1 MSGDTKVDMKVRLMC
16 VIGVIMFSTLLSAQS
31 LFEKAEE
38 ESKDKDL
45 NYELNGYF
53 RSTLF
58 VGKVPD
64 ANEAE
69 LKSGYGEASLKLKI
83 RKSNFG
89 DAFAEAR
96 FRKGYEFDRSLSEIN
111 LREAYLNAYIGPF
124 DFRIGHQIVV
134 WGRADGFN
142 PTDNITPKNILVR
155 SPDEDDRREGNFLI
169 RSHYNVH
176 PFRLEAIWAPS
187 YRSSVVPTDLL
198 PFPPGV
204 HLIDPEYPNAKLKH
218 SAFAFRL
225 NFEWTAI
232 DGSISYF
239 NGHNPFPGI
248 AANPPEILT
257 DTISQEI
264 LLKSYRMHVLGADFQ
279 TIVAGSLGL
288 RGEIAY
294 RKPYDDYETSI
305 HIPNPDLHY
314 VLGIDKEFSGSFSL
328 ILQYIGRIVFD
339 FRELQLPM
347 NQVERSKYVLKG
359 KNRLINSQQYEVS
372 HSLSWRT
379 EQSLLHETLKIELL
393 GLFNMTSEEILL
405 RPKLT
410 YDLTD
415 AFTFIVGGELFSGP
429 EETLFGTIDSTLN
442 SIFLELKAS
451 F

>member
-1 MSGDTKVDMKVRLMC
+1 MRFKLVY
-16 VIGVIMFSTLLSAQS
+16 VICLLLFSAMLSAQS
-31 LFEKAEE
+31 VFEKAEE
-38 ESKDKDL
+38 GNKDKDL
-45 NYELNGYF
+45 NYELNGYI

-58 VGKVPD
+58 VGKVID
-64 ANEAE
+64 ANGAE
-69 LKSGYGEASLKLKI
+69 LKSGYGEASFKLKI

-89 DAFAEAR
+89 DTFAEVR
-96 FRKGYEFDRSLSEIN
+96 FRRGYEFDHSLSEIN
-111 LREAYLNAYIGPF
+111 LREAYLNAYLGPF
-124 DFRIGHQIVV
+124 DFRIGHQIVA

-142 PTDNITPKNILVR
+142 PTDNITPRNMLVR

-169 RSHYNVH
+169 RAHYNVH

-187 YRSSVVPTDLL
+187 YRYSVVPTDLL

-225 NFEWTAI
+225 NFEWPAI

-248 AANPPEILT
+248 AANAPEIPT
-257 DTISQEI
+257 NTISQEI

-279 TIVAGSLGL
+279 TTVAGSLGL

-294 RKPYDDYETSI
+294 RKPHDDYETSI

-328 ILQYIGRIVFD
+328 ILQYMGRIVFD
-339 FRELQLPM
+339 FKDLQLPM
-347 NQVERSKYVLKG
+347 NQVERFKYVLEG
-359 KNRLINSQQYEVS
+359 KNRLINSQQYEIS
-372 HSLSWRT
+372 HSLSWRSG
-379 EQSLLHETLKIELL
+379 QSLLHETLRIELL

-415 AFTFIVGGELFSGP
+415 AFTFIVGGELFSGS
-429 EETLFGTIDSTLN
+429 EETLFGAIDSALN